1 MDREKG
7 SLELRGVT
15 ISYKG
20 LTVLSDLSIG
30 FGETAMNVVIGPN
43 GAGKTTVLN
52 ALSGA
57 VRPTDGAVL
66 IDGNDVTGE
75 SPSRFARR
83 GVVRKFQ
90 VPTVFPG
97 LTVTDNLKVASSA
110 PRPRAEAN
118 APERDARS
126 AELAETLG
134 LAKRSRD
141 LAADLSHGERQW
153 LEMGMA
159 FLGNARFLLLDEP
172 AAGLGPG
179 ETQHTADLIKFMSER
194 CCVIA
199 VEHDM
204 DFVRAL
210 GGDVTVLHQGA
221 LLARGNI
228 RDIETNPQVRDV
240 YLGRAA

>member
-1 MDREKG
+1 MS
-7 SLELRGVT
+7 SLELRKVT
-15 ISYKG
+15 VSFKG
-20 LTVLSDLSIG
+20 LTVLSELDLG
-30 FGETAMNVVIGPN
+30 FGERSMNVLIGPN

-57 VRPTDGAVL
+57 VRPAGGEVWLDA
-66 IDGNDVTGE
+66 DDVTGE
-75 SPSRFARR
+75 SPTRFARR

-97 LTVTDNLKVASSA
+97 LTVADNLRVASSA
-110 PRPRAEAN
+110 PRPRATFTSG
-118 APERDARS
+118 ERDTRQR
-126 AELAETLG
+126 ELSETLG
-134 LAKRSRD
+134 LADRYED
-141 LAADLSHGERQW
+141 LAADLSHGQRQW

-159 FLGNARFLLLDEP
+159 FLGDPRFLLLDEP

-179 ETQHTADLIKFMSER
+179 ETQHTADLIKLMAER

-210 GGDVTVLHQGA
+210 GGEVTVLHQGA
-221 LLARGNI
+221 LLARGTFKQ
-228 RDIETNPQVRDV
+228 IEKNTDVRDV
-240 YLGRAA
+240 YLGRGH